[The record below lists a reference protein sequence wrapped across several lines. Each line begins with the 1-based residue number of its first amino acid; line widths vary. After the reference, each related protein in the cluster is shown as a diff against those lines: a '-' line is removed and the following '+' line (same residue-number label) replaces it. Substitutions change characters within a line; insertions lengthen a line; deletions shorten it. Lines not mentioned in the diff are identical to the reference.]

1 MQYSEKAL
9 RNKYLGNKDAITTD
23 AHAHDVVFDNQRAQ
37 DLQNKVEST
46 LNEQNRSLKFAKNDM
61 QDKTKVLAQETDRN
75 ILKGR
80 HKSHMSSII
89 EKEEA

>member
-1 MQYSEKAL
+1 
-9 RNKYLGNKDAITTD
+9 
-23 AHAHDVVFDNQRAQ
+23 
-37 DLQNKVEST
+37 
-46 LNEQNRSLKFAKNDM
+46 M